1 MLFPLP
7 SSIVSHIR
15 NDDGTMTGTGTEYA
29 SFIFT
34 IALQHICPTF
44 SASKIIIEYSSYFAR
59 VQPSEPVSPHNT
71 AIPLKRYICSDNIW
85 NVCKKVCQCAVSP
98 RVAAGDWHE
107 TSSEEKMASARP
119 HETPRHGQPGE
130 ASDLQYTKSDINN
143 ILIHCPRH
151 SYHYLIVHM
160 K

>member
-1 MLFPLP
+1 MQIVWMLFPLP

-34 IALQHICPTF
+34 ITLQHICSTF

-71 AIPLKRYICSDNIW
+71 AIPPSAIFAAAIFEMFA
-85 NVCKKVCQCAVSP
+85 KKFAKVQSAPVLRLVTDTRRAP
-98 RVAAGDWHE
+98 RKKWPRPGLMRLRDTASLARPV
-107 TSSEEKMASARP
+107 TSSTQRV
-119 HETPRHGQPGE
+119 
-130 ASDLQYTKSDINN
+130 
-143 ILIHCPRH
+143 ILI
-151 SYHYLIVHM
+151 IF
-160 K
+160 